1 MTSIAQNLESDQRE
15 IAGTLKKFFT
25 AYGIQKLLRLC
36 RGEKQKGYSAF
47 EIFRYLLC
55 LVFSD
60 RSMYM
65 QIVTNRFT
73 EAFGKNT
80 VYRFLSSAK
89 TNWER
94 LVCLLSERII
104 NRTIRPL
111 TSEER
116 KDVFIFDDTLFQR
129 TGGKKTELCSRVFDH
144 VIMRYRR
151 GYRLLTLGWS
161 DGNSFFPILGRLLA
175 SSDEKNII
183 GTTKQVDRRSLA
195 GKRRAQAFSKAPD
208 VMLDMLKNAI
218 QKGHRAKYVLFDT
231 WFSTPKA
238 ILRINEECKMHTIA
252 MIKKTSKVFYQ
263 YDGKNMNIKQIF
275 GACKKR
281 PGRSKYL
288 LSIDVMLTDK
298 EGTSIPARIVC
309 VRNRNNKKD
318 WIAFISTDAALPPE
332 EILRIYGKRWD
343 IEVFFKACK
352 SMLYLGSKCHCLS
365 YDALNAHVSLVF
377 IRYMLLS
384 LQRRCNTDERTIGEL
399 FLLMV
404 DEIADTTF
412 AHAMQLIVDI
422 LLQSVQE
429 HFALSNDQLNA
440 FVQQFYDRLPAAYQH
455 FLVSPAC

>member
-1 MTSIAQNLESDQRE
+1 
-15 IAGTLKKFFT
+15 
-25 AYGIQKLLRLC
+25 
-36 RGEKQKGYSAF
+36 
-47 EIFRYLLC
+47 
-55 LVFSD
+55 
-60 RSMYM
+60 
-65 QIVTNRFT
+65 
-73 EAFGKNT
+73 
-80 VYRFLSSAK
+80 
-89 TNWER
+89 
-94 LVCLLSERII
+94 
-104 NRTIRPL
+104 
-111 TSEER
+111 
-116 KDVFIFDDTLFQR
+116 
-129 TGGKKTELCSRVFDH
+129 
-144 VIMRYRR
+144 
-151 GYRLLTLGWS
+151 
-161 DGNSFFPILGRLLA
+161 
-175 SSDEKNII
+175 
-183 GTTKQVDRRSLA
+183 
-195 GKRRAQAFSKAPD
+195 
-208 VMLDMLKNAI
+208 
-218 QKGHRAKYVLFDT
+218 
-231 WFSTPKA
+231 
-238 ILRINEECKMHTIA
+238 MHTIA

-263 YDGKNMNIKQIF
+263 YNGKNKNIRQIF

-309 VRNRNNKKD
+309 VRNRSNKND
-318 WIAFISTDAALPPE
+318 WIAFISTDASLPPE

-352 SMLYLGSKCHCLS
+352 SMLHLGSESHCLS

-384 LQRRCNTDERTIGEL
+384 LQQRCNTDERTIGEL

-440 FVQQFYDRLPAAYQH
+440 FVQQFYDRLPASYQH